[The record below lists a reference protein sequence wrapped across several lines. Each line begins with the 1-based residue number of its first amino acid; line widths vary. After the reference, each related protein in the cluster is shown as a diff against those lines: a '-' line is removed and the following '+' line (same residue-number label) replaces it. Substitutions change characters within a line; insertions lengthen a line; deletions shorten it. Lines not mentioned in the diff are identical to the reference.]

1 MPNGLTLS
9 GKNKIKKSPK
19 HSFTREY
26 PKLSYFEK
34 IKTFLGSKAKG
45 DQLDL
50 TKLTARNTRNRARL
64 TQTIDGPGGVFNE

>member
-1 MPNGLTLS
+1 MIFELTFFIHF
-9 GKNKIKKSPK
+9 GA
-19 HSFTREY
+19 SFT
-26 PKLSYFEK
+26 PV
-34 IKTFLGSKAKG
+34 IKTYNTLNNLLGSKAKG